1 MQSHLNENNMLLGLG
16 LRRIQRDES
25 PSNACSGIVARF
37 RSLFYRIERGQF
49 LRLIFHWTTMVLVS
63 MALVF
68 NVACRPNANLI
79 VFTSDRDG
87 NSELYSISPTDE
99 DSDLRNIT
107 NTRVDE
113 FLPKVSPDGR
123 FVAFLSR
130 QTSFAESENVLEVMR
145 INGNDRLKLSGLSGN
160 HRDIHWSP
168 DSKKIAYL
176 LGHGMDSAI
185 WVVNKDGLGSTKLT
199 TIPVD
204 ELGGWSPDG
213 DSIVFAVHG
222 GQAKGIYTR
231 NPEGVNRLHLTS
243 KEDSEPA
250 WSPDGSQ
257 IAFISKRDGT
267 LELYV
272 MDKNNVKDQ
281 RKLTQNDLNESG
293 VSWSPDGKLLL
304 FVGHGELGSDIFVI
318 NPQTYGDNP
327 DEKDDGRL
335 TFNDI
340 DDYWPAWSSNGEK
353 IVFVSNL
360 DQDEEIFVMDAD
372 GKNQIRLTNNNFQ
385 DTYPSW

>member
-1 MQSHLNENNMLLGLG
+1 
-16 LRRIQRDES
+16 
-25 PSNACSGIVARF
+25 
-37 RSLFYRIERGQF
+37 
-49 LRLIFHWTTMVLVS
+49 
-63 MALVF
+63 
-68 NVACRPNANLI
+68 
-79 VFTSDRDG
+79 
-87 NSELYSISPTDE
+87 
-99 DSDLRNIT
+99 
-107 NTRVDE
+107 
-113 FLPKVSPDGR
+113 
-123 FVAFLSR
+123 
-130 QTSFAESENVLEVMR
+130 
-145 INGNDRLKLSGLSGN
+145 
-160 HRDIHWSP
+160 
-168 DSKKIAYL
+168 
-176 LGHGMDSAI
+176 
-185 WVVNKDGLGSTKLT
+185 
-199 TIPVD
+199 
-204 ELGGWSPDG
+204 
-213 DSIVFAVHG
+213 IVFAVHG